1 MEIMQDSTR
10 IAVFVCANCARP
22 GKELTSAA
30 RTRPVVP
37 DFDLP
42 GHVHQVIIPCAGR
55 LQPEHVLKA
64 VESGSQVVSVI
75 ACEED
80 NCHFA
85 EGSRRCTIRVEYIR
99 SLLNEIGLGEGRLLL
114 SYLPGSAV
122 EDLNI
127 AAGKPNP
134 TNQTNALRV
143 SVQAIREQVIEALR
157 TCPPNPLLE
166 LYPDVSDEDFA
177 VAEMVSSEGE
187 SNE

>member
-1 MEIMQDSTR
+1 M
-10 IAVFVCANCARP
+10 
-22 GKELTSAA
+22 
-30 RTRPVVP
+30 
-37 DFDLP
+37 P

-64 VESGSQVVSVI
+64 FESGSQVVSVV

-85 EGSRRCTIRVEYIR
+85 EGSRRCALRVEYIR

-122 EDLNI
+122 EDLDLASGRSNSLDQLI
-127 AAGKPNP
+127 PLTAPI
-134 TNQTNALRV
+134 T
-143 SVQAIREQVIEALR
+143 AIRDQVIEALR

-166 LYPDVSDEDFA
+166 LYPDVSDEEFA
-177 VAEMVSSEGE
+177 GEEMVSSEGE
-187 SNE
+187 SDE

>member
-22 GKELTSAA
+22 GKEFTSSGRA
-30 RTRPVVP
+30 RPVIP
-37 DFDLP
+37 DFNLP
-42 GHVHQVIIPCAGR
+42 GQVHQVIIPCAGR

-64 VESGSQVVSVI
+64 FESGSQVVSVV

-85 EGSRRCTIRVEYIR
+85 EGSRRCAIRVEYIR

-122 EDLNI
+122 EDLDI
-127 AAGKPNP
+127 ASGKSTKAGPGKDL
-134 TNQTNALRV
+134 TV
-143 SVQAIREQVIEALR
+143 SIKEIREQVIEALR

-166 LYPDVSDEDFA
+166 LYPDVSDEEFA
-177 VAEMVSSEGE
+177 VAEMVPGEGGSDE
-187 SNE
+187 

>member
-1 MEIMQDSTR
+1 MQDSTR

-22 GKELTSAA
+22 GKEFTSSG

-37 DFDLP
+37 DFQLP
-42 GHVHQVIIPCAGR
+42 GQVHQVIIPCAGR

-64 VESGSQVVSVI
+64 FESGSQVVSVV
-75 ACEED
+75 ACDED

-85 EGSRRCTIRVEYIR
+85 EGSRRCAIRVEYIR

-114 SYLPGSAV
+114 SYLPGSAI

-127 AAGKPNP
+127 ASRKSGKVGQIP
-134 TNQTNALRV
+134 TLDKPI
-143 SVQAIREQVIEALR
+143 SAIREQVIEALR

-166 LYPDVSDEDFA
+166 LYPVSSDEDFA
-177 VAEMVSSEGE
+177 VAEIVSSEGE
-187 SNE
+187 SDE

>member
-1 MEIMQDSTR
+1 VEIMQDSTR

-22 GKELTSAA
+22 GKEFTSSGRA
-30 RTRPVVP
+30 RPVIP

-42 GHVHQVIIPCAGR
+42 GQVHQVIIPCAGR

-64 VESGSQVVSVI
+64 FESGSQVVSVI
-75 ACEED
+75 ACDEE

-85 EGSRRCTIRVEYIR
+85 EGSRRCSIRVEYIR

-122 EDLNI
+122 EDLDI
-127 AAGKPNP
+127 ASGKPINVDQANSLIAP
-134 TNQTNALRV
+134 V
-143 SVQAIREQVIEALR
+143 EAIRAQVIEALR

-166 LYPDVSDEDFA
+166 LYPDVSDADF
-177 VAEMVSSEGE
+177 VIGEMVSSEGE
-187 SNE
+187 SDE